1 MATLKIH
8 QLPMGARFEYEGAEY
23 VKTGPMFATT
33 NGKQRLI
40 PKYAVLT
47 VLDGSQPV
55 PEKRSA
61 ALARETVLAA
71 FTAYH
76 TSCAA
81 LVPVDRQ
88 AALDAARAAF
98 LKALD

>member
-1 MATLKIH
+1 MKIH
-8 QLPMGARFEYEGAEY
+8 QLPMGARFAYEGAEY
-23 VKTGPMFATT
+23 VKTGPLLATAD
-33 NGKQRLI
+33 GKQRLI

-55 PEKRSA
+55 PEKRSP

-71 FTAYH
+71 FAVYH
-76 TSCAA
+76 ANCAA
-81 LVPVDRQ
+81 LVSADQ
-88 AALDAARAAF
+88 HAALDAARAAF